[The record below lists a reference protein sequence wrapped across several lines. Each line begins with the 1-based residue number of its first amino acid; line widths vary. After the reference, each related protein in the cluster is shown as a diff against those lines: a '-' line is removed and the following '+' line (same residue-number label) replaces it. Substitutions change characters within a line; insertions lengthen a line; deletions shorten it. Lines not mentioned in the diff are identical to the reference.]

1 VRLSKEEI
9 SRKLL
14 HLFALLMPVS
24 IYYGPEWSFPGF
36 LVPLILGTL
45 FVLSVIIEFLRFKS
59 PAVQSFFFKCFG
71 SMLRKEEHFKIT
83 GSTWVIGAGFACS
96 LLFAREPYIS
106 FIVLFLFILGDAM
119 AALVG
124 ISIGRTKIGKKS
136 LEGSLACFVTC
147 LALFYLV
154 FPLFPGLLD
163 AWNHRLPHG
172 IVLVTAL
179 VITVFELIPLKVHP
193 KIVINDNLAVP
204 IIAGYVIKGL
214 ELLHIS

>member
-59 PAVQSFFFKCFG
+59 PAVQSFFFK
-71 SMLRKEEHFKIT
+71 I
-83 GSTWVIGAGFACS
+83 
-96 LLFAREPYIS
+96 
-106 FIVLFLFILGDAM
+106 FLFILGDAM